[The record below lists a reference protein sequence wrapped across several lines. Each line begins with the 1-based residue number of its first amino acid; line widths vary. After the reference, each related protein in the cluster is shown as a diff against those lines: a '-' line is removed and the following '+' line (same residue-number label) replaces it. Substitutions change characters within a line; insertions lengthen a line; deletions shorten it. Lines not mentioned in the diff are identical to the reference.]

1 MKFKAFGRRYYNFLL
16 SEKAQKNSEKWIIII
31 SIASFL
37 IHLGVIA
44 LIDLEIILQGSDYD
58 LLADPIAAIYT
69 PFSFILL
76 YEVYLLI
83 YYLPKSI
90 TTYII
95 KQYEIITLIV
105 IRRIFKDLSKLDL
118 TLDAWLLND
127 FNQQFVA
134 DILTTVLLFFFI
146 WLFNRKKAETVSDK
160 MEIEGFSDNLKVFRP
175 SSD

>member
-69 PFSFILL
+69 DSN
-76 YEVYLLI
+76 
-83 YYLPKSI
+83 
-90 TTYII
+90 
-95 KQYEIITLIV
+95 
-105 IRRIFKDLSKLDL
+105 IRLSSL
-118 TLDAWLLND
+118 A
-127 FNQQFVA
+127 
-134 DILTTVLLFFFI
+134 
-146 WLFNRKKAETVSDK
+146 NR
-160 MEIEGFSDNLKVFRP
+160 
-175 SSD
+175 